1 MSSTTSSREELT
13 KMASSDKK
21 ISKERFDKAAQETV
35 TSEITVLEK
44 RIMSDLAEM
53 IGDAHTLLMESKVFD
68 RFKKHLNGRIPGL
81 EDINY
86 LKRLIEVAVEEHN
99 KVFLKYFDVI
109 VERDPR
115 NKTNIGFEFR
125 VKPELF
131 R

>member
-1 MSSTTSSREELT
+1 
-13 KMASSDKK
+13 MASSDNK

>member
-1 MSSTTSSREELT
+1 
-13 KMASSDKK
+13 MASSDKK

-35 TSEITVLEK
+35 TGEIAALEK

-68 RFKKHLNGRIPGL
+68 RFSKHLNGRIPGL
-81 EDINY
+81 DDLNY
-86 LKRLIEVAVEEHN
+86 LKRLIEVTVEDHN
-99 KVFLKYFDVI
+99 KVFLKYFDVV

-115 NKTNIGFEFR
+115 NKKNIGFEFR